1 VERFKKYFVGPYAY
15 SGGIV
20 LLMELRHLRYFVAV
34 AEEQNV
40 SRAAKRL
47 HVSQPPL
54 SRQIRDLET
63 EMGVA
68 LFERSVKAIRL
79 TEAGKIFL
87 FEARAA
93 LQRAED
99 AVALAKSVANQKR
112 NQVHVG
118 YSVPPAVEI
127 LPRALRAFQRT
138 NPQVS
143 IDLRMM
149 SEQQML
155 RALRSGDLDVSLT
168 AYHDPTDFEGLS
180 VEELGTYPLRVAAHK
195 KHRFARLRE
204 VPMSEVARQPM
215 LAYQSEE
222 FPGYHAMLGK
232 LFSPYTPALKILAEY
247 DSLESI
253 IAGVEA
259 GRGVA
264 VLYQS
269 LGRIACKRAVLRPLK
284 PVPQPPP
291 IVIAYRKERVSAT
304 VAAFVEAAKTA
315 KLK

>member
-1 VERFKKYFVGPYAY
+1 
-15 SGGIV
+15 V
-20 LLMELRHLRYFVAV
+20 LVMELRHLRYFVAV

-63 EMGVA
+63 ELGLT
-68 LFERSVKAIRL
+68 LFERSARAIRL

-87 FEARAA
+87 LEARAA
-93 LQRAED
+93 LQRVED
-99 AVALAKSVANQKR
+99 AVALTKSVANQKR
-112 NQVHVG
+112 NEVRVG

-127 LPRALRAFQRT
+127 LPRALRAFQRA
-138 NPQVS
+138 NPQASV
-143 IDLRMM
+143 DLRMM
-149 SEQQML
+149 SSEKML
-155 RALRSGDLDVSLT
+155 LSLRSGELDVALT
-168 AYHDPTDFEGLS
+168 VYIVPKDFEGLS
-180 VEELGTYPLRVAAHK
+180 LGELGTYPVRVAVHR

-204 VPMSEVARQPM
+204 VPMSAVASQPI
-215 LAYQSEE
+215 LAFSRDEY
-222 FPGYHAMLGK
+222 PGYRALLAK
-232 LFSPYTPALKILAEY
+232 LFLPYMPALEIVGEY

-264 VLYQS
+264 ILYQS
-269 LGRIACKRAVLRPLK
+269 MSRISGERLVLRPLK
-284 PVPQPPP
+284 PAPHPPP
-291 IVIAYRKERVSAT
+291 IVIAYRKEGVSAT
-304 VAAFVEAAKTA
+304 VAAFVEAAKAA

>member
-1 VERFKKYFVGPYAY
+1 
-15 SGGIV
+15 
-20 LLMELRHLRYFVAV
+20 MELRHLRYFVTV

-63 EMGVA
+63 EMGIA
-68 LFERSVKAIRL
+68 LFERSGKAIRL
-79 TEAGKIFL
+79 TEAGRTFL
-87 FEARAA
+87 WEARAV

-127 LPRALRAFQRT
+127 VSRALREFQRAK
-138 NPQVS
+138 PQVS
-143 IDLRMM
+143 VDLRMM
-149 SEQQML
+149 SAQKMQ

-168 AYHDPTDFEGLS
+168 VYIEPTDFEGLS
-180 VEELGTYPLRVAAHK
+180 VEELGTYPLGVAAHK

-204 VPMSEVARQPM
+204 VPMSEVAKQPI
-215 LAYQSEE
+215 LAFCREE
-222 FPGYHAMLGK
+222 YPSYLALLAKIFL
-232 LFSPYTPALKILAEY
+232 PYTPAPKIVAEY
-247 DSLESI
+247 HDVESI
-253 IAGVEA
+253 IAAAEA
-259 GRGVA
+259 GCGVA
-264 VLYQS
+264 ILYQVLS
-269 LGRIACKRAVLRPLK
+269 RISGTRLVLRPLK
-284 PVPQPPP
+284 PAPEPPP
-291 IVIAYRKERVSAT
+291 IVIAYRKEGVSAT
-304 VAAFVEAAKTA
+304 VAAFVEAARTA

>member
-1 VERFKKYFVGPYAY
+1 
-15 SGGIV
+15 
-20 LLMELRHLRYFVAV
+20 MELRHLRYFVTV

-40 SRAAKRL
+40 TQAAKRL

-63 EMGVA
+63 EMGIA
-68 LFERSVKAIRL
+68 LFERSGKAIRL
-79 TEAGKIFL
+79 TEAGKTFL
-87 FEARAA
+87 LEARAV

-127 LPRALRAFQRT
+127 FPRALRAFERA

-143 IDLRMM
+143 VDFRMM
-149 SEQQML
+149 SAQKML

-168 AYHDPTDFEGLS
+168 VCIEPTDFEGLS

-204 VPMSEVARQPM
+204 VPMSEVARQPII
-215 LAYQSEE
+215 AFCREE
-222 FPGYHAMLGK
+222 FPHQVLLAK
-232 LFSPYTPALKILAEY
+232 LFLPYTPAPKVVAEY
-247 DSLESI
+247 DNLESI
-253 IAGVEA
+253 IAAVEA
-259 GRGVA
+259 GRGVTI
-264 VLYQS
+264 LFQS
-269 LGRIACKRAVLRPLK
+269 ISRISGTRLVLRPLK
-284 PVPQPPP
+284 PAPEPHP
-291 IVIAYRKERVSAT
+291 IVIAYRKEGVSAT